1 MSVLQELLNLGLV
14 DIGADD
20 SRFEKMQSAAAV
32 FATKLK
38 EEPDLLISSTLIAI
52 DNEIDENNP
61 LFALVEELVIL
72 EWPTLRNTHVNRPRE
87 LLRSIIIA
95 ALKASIDG
103 KPEAAGVVHNTATSP
118 CKYGQARLGKA
129 APVIEQLLKE
139 AGHIAETEA
148 VQRAGLV
155 PTTTKKKRGKKST
168 PETDSLDLKGAIAAA
183 DILTDVERASGPSN
197 AQNVALA
204 DPNPHWPNAANPWSH
219 QFAPRMAATL
229 VKAVNLGTQRLGA
242 SLSKSLAT
250 YLSSVEERLTNE
262 VRQTEQFLTE
272 SHDASRMR
280 LDVLWWSESLYSP
293 SLGYGYRELELPTAA
308 VAAVA
313 DLAAIVPALSPV
325 SVNYVLGETILR
337 LSRILD
343 DEDVKPLGFYLGA
356 LAKAKNEFVKDFPQ
370 ANPGMRLSLLG
381 LVVDASGGAAPS
393 EEIFRSRA
401 GLDISLKLSSGEFA
415 MWVFRDLQARR
426 LVEVLR
432 G

>member
-14 DIGADD
+14 DIGTDD
-20 SRFEKMQSAAAV
+20 SRFEKMQTAASA

-38 EEPDLLISSTLIAI
+38 EEPDLLIPSTLIAI
-52 DNEIDENNP
+52 DNEVDEDNP
-61 LFALVEELVIL
+61 LFALVEDMVIL

-95 ALKASIDG
+95 ALKAAIEG

-129 APVIEQLLKE
+129 TPVIEQLLKE
-139 AGHIAETEA
+139 ACYIAETEA
-148 VQRAGLV
+148 IQRAGLV
-155 PTTTKKKRGKKST
+155 SSAVKKRGKKSVAD
-168 PETDSLDLKGAIAAA
+168 PISLDLKGAIAAA

-197 AQNVALA
+197 VKNETLT

-229 VKAVNLGTQRLGA
+229 VKAVNLGTKRLGE
-242 SLSKSLAT
+242 SLSKSLAD
-250 YLSSVEERLTNE
+250 YLGSVEERLTSE
-262 VRQTEQFLTE
+262 VRQTEQSLAA

-293 SLGYGYRELELPTAA
+293 SLGFGYREMELPTAA

-343 DEDVKPLGFYLGA
+343 DEDVKTLGFYLGE

-370 ANPGMRLSLLG
+370 AIPEMRLPLLG
-381 LVVDASGGAAPS
+381 LVVDASGGVAPS
-393 EEIFRSRA
+393 EEIFHSRA